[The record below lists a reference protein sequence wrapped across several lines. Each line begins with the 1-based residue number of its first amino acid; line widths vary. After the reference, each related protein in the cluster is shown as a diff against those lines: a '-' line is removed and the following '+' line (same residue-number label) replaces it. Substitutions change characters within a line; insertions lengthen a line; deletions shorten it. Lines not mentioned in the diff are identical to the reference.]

1 MDGSNIQH
9 YFEKLDRALKRLGI
23 VLVDDFEEV
32 KKGVAAPIVA
42 LVRKLLFNTSTIVMK
57 YMLLR
62 GCPSHVGDKKV
73 VISLFDLL
81 RETVKYSPP
90 ISIDQ
95 FFVTGFGQHKIVILT
110 KLAEYVAHIDR
121 MAGRSGNKTAFVVHN
136 EVLQAAQNNNNSS
149 SDNSAAVHASLLDT
163 NNNNNNNNN
172 TISDLG
178 NNETADK
185 AVSNST
191 NATPR
196 AVSRSS
202 TRPFTSPDNTS
213 SLPLTPPSS
222 TTLGQRRSLS
232 SQRAVSRVSSAQN
245 TPLAAPPI
253 ASHFKATLDL
263 PETVTAEHHSDVLN
277 EKVRH
282 LESQVK
288 TLQESVSRDYV
299 LKSDVEQLIEEKM
312 KAKLTQTVS
321 EISEKYDFVINKL
334 VAAVDAEFTL
344 LNNRLKLLETALNLP
359 AAANNDTSVAE
370 TSQTNNNN
378 MYNSEM
384 NTNNNDNAANI

>member
-1 MDGSNIQH
+1 MGGSNIQH

-136 EVLQAAQNNNNSS
+136 EVLQAAQNSS
-149 SDNSAAVHASLLDT
+149 NDNTAAVHASLLDT
-163 NNNNNNNNN
+163 NNNNNSNNN
-172 TISDLG
+172 ISDSV
-178 NNETADK
+178 NNETAENK

-202 TRPFTSPDNTS
+202 TRPFTSPDNNTS

-232 SQRAVSRVSSAQN
+232 SQRAVSRVSSAQT

-263 PETVTAEHHSDVLN
+263 PETLSAEHHSDVLN

-288 TLQESVSRDYV
+288 ALQESVSRDYV
-299 LKSDVEQLIEEKM
+299 LKSDVEQLVEEKM
-312 KAKLTQTVS
+312 KVKLTQTVS

-344 LNNRLKLLETALNLP
+344 LNNRLKLLETTLNLP
-359 AAANNDTSVAE
+359 GTAINDTSVAD
-370 TSQTNNNN
+370 TNQANHNNNN
-378 MYNSEM
+378 
-384 NTNNNDNAANI
+384 NNNNSGESSDNAANI